1 MKKKILKFGLL
12 LTLLMLFLGC
22 SNDKSEVD
30 TDKVQIEV
38 SISPLKEFTEAIGG
52 DKVQVNTL
60 VPENVEAHDFE
71 LKSRDVEDVMDKDLF
86 IYNGVHMEHW
96 LDQLKESISN
106 SDVKFVD
113 SSVNSNIIDE
123 DGKEDPHLWLSLKEA
138 QNQCKTIKDA
148 LVEVDSDNKDY
159 YEENY
164 EKYIKELEDLY
175 NEYLPKFESLTSK
188 YFITG
193 HAAFGYLCR
202 DFGLEQKSLRDLFGE
217 GEATAK
223 TYEELA
229 KFCEE
234 NNISNI
240 FSESSESSKEA
251 DTLANEINGQVISI
265 YSLESSAEG
274 KTYLEA
280 MRYNL
285 DKIYNGLK

>member
-71 LKSRDVEDVMDKDLF
+71 LKSRDVEEVMDKDLF

>member
-1 MKKKILKFGLL
+1 
-12 LTLLMLFLGC
+12 MLFLGC